1 MSFAVLI
8 IAGLI
13 TPLLFKQ
20 NIVVAKIVATVA
32 MIGAMFLISN
42 NMSLSAVV
50 NGFVF
55 DDSIKLMEYV
65 TLVAMIAVVW
75 SVIDFE
81 RPLIMQILFLS
92 GVSLALLETNNLFVF
107 VVLFEILAIISYVL
121 VAFIRNKSNAEGAV
135 KTFIAG
141 AVASG
146 VILLGFAMY
155 SFSSES
161 YFYNDMDTSGNFT
174 LIAVVIMI
182 AGLFY
187 KMTIVPMHAWAADA
201 YSQINHTVAAL
212 LSGVIKSV
220 MLVVV
225 FRAFYP
231 YLAAYPAVNVWLFGF
246 FAIITMTIAN
256 FQALWQKRISRILA
270 YSSIAHS
277 GYALVPFAAASSEY
291 AYTGVV
297 YYAIAYI
304 FMQTSVFILLSDLR
318 KKHDVKVLDDLKGL
332 GKISPV
338 YAMIFTIQLFSLAG
352 IPMLGGFLSKAVAF
366 YAGVDAGLW
375 PLVLVAL
382 LNSALAV
389 AYYAWMVKQFYFEE
403 PSMGEKRFKIAT
415 EAIIAQIILLAGTI
429 YFGIMAG
436 TVFGATMYI

>member
-13 TPLLFKQ
+13 TPLFFKQ
-20 NIVVAKIVATVA
+20 NILVAKIVATIA
-32 MIGAMFLISN
+32 IIASIILISAD
-42 NMSLSAVV
+42 MSLPGLVS
-50 NGFVF
+50 GFVT
-55 DDSIKLMEYV
+55 DRSIKLMEYV
-65 TLVAMIAVVW
+65 TLIAMAAVIW

-92 GVSLALLETNNLFVF
+92 GVSMALLETNDLFVF
-107 VVLFEILAIISYVL
+107 VVMFEILAIISYVL

-146 VILLGFAMY
+146 VILLGFALY

-161 YFYNDMDTSGNFT
+161 FLYYDMDTSGNFT

-187 KMTIVPMHAWAADA
+187 KMTIAPMHAWAADA
-201 YSQINHTVAAL
+201 YSQVNHTVAAL
-212 LSGVIKSV
+212 LSGVVKSV
-220 MLVVV
+220 MLVAV

-231 YLAAYPAVNVWLFGF
+231 FLAAYPSVNVWLFGF
-246 FAIITMTIAN
+246 FAILTMTIAN
-256 FQALWQKRISRILA
+256 FAALWQKRVSRILA

-277 GYALVPFAAASSEY
+277 GYALIPFAAASSAY

-304 FMQTSVFILLSDLR
+304 FMQTSIFLLLSDLR
-318 KKHDVKVLDDLKGL
+318 KKADVKVLSDLKGL
-332 GKISPV
+332 GARSPM
-338 YAMIFTIQLFSLAG
+338 YAIIFTLQLLSLAG
-352 IPMLGGFLSKAVAF
+352 IPLLGGFLSKAVAF
-366 YAGVDAGLW
+366 YAGIDAGLW

-389 AYYAWMVKQFYFEE
+389 AYYAWMIKQFYFDA
-403 PSMGEKRFKIAT
+403 PTDDKATLKIAP
-415 EAIIAQIILLAGTI
+415 EALLAQLILLAGTI
-429 YFGIMAG
+429 YFGVVAG
-436 TVFGATMYI
+436 TIFSSTMSL

>member
-13 TPLLFKQ
+13 TPLFFKQ
-20 NIVVAKIVATVA
+20 NILVAKLISTVA
-32 MIGAMFLISN
+32 IIAAIVLTGLGMD
-42 NMSLSAVV
+42 MSAYMD
-50 NGFVF
+50 GFVS
-55 DDSIKLMEYV
+55 DASIRLMEYV
-65 TLVAMIAVVW
+65 VLVAMAAVIW

-92 GVSLALLETNNLFVF
+92 AISIALLETNNLFVF

-146 VILLGFAMY
+146 VILLGFALY

-161 YFYNDMDTSGNFT
+161 FSYYDMDTSGNFA

-187 KMTIVPMHAWAADA
+187 KMTIAPMHAWAADA
-201 YSQINHTVAAL
+201 YSQVNHTVAAL
-212 LSGVIKSV
+212 MSGVIKSV
-220 MLVVV
+220 MLVSV

-246 FAIITMTIAN
+246 FAILTMTIAN
-256 FQALWQKRISRILA
+256 FTALWQKRVSRILA

-277 GYALVPFAAASSEY
+277 GYALIPFAAASSEY

-297 YYAIAYI
+297 YYAIAYV
-304 FMQTSVFILLSDLR
+304 FMQTSVFLLLSDLR
-318 KKHDVKVLDDLKGL
+318 KKSDVKVLDDLKGL
-332 GKISPV
+332 GEYSPM
-338 YAMIFTIQLFSLAG
+338 YAMIFTLQLFSLAG
-352 IPMLGGFLSKAVAF
+352 IPLLGGFLSKAVAF
-366 YAGVDAGLW
+366 YAGIDAGLW

-389 AYYAWMVKQFYFEE
+389 AYYAWMVKQFYFDPASEGR
-403 PSMGEKRFKIAT
+403 SGVKMSL
-415 EAIIAQIILLAGTI
+415 EAFTAQLILLAGTV

-436 TVFGATMYI
+436 TVFGSTMS